1 MGEQRPPEAAKG
13 SSGPFRG
20 ANGSKQQRTNGLGE
34 RPGQHLKLVSSRG
47 LVGAHSDYRRSD
59 YAFARDQREAGIE
72 ELEWEERLPP
82 PCRSHWLAALVA
94 LACPPDMLVR
104 RRRTA
109 PLPWMFWLAVVGSWT
124 IFGAAFWGLIA
135 IL

>member
-72 ELEWEERLPP
+72 ELDWEERLPP
-82 PCRSHWLAALVA
+82 L
-94 LACPPDMLVR
+94 
-104 RRRTA
+104 RT
-109 PLPWMFWLAVVGSWT
+109 WMFWLAVVGSWA

>member
-1 MGEQRPPEAAKG
+1 MAELYVLHPKRK
-13 SSGPFRG
+13 SR
-20 ANGSKQQRTNGLGE
+20 
-34 RPGQHLKLVSSRG
+34 RG
-47 LVGAHSDYRRSD
+47 LIGAHNDYRRSD
-59 YAFARDQREAGIE
+59 YRYARDQREAGIDD
-72 ELEWEERLPP
+72 LDWEDRLPP

-109 PLPWMFWLAVVGSWT
+109 PLPWAFWLAVVGSWA
-124 IFGAAFWGLIA
+124 IFAAAFWGMAA